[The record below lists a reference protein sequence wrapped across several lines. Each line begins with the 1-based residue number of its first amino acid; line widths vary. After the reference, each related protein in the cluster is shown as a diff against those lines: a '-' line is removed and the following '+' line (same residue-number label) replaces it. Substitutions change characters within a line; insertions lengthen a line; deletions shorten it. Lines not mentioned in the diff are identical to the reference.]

1 MSTPSASTPLAR
13 QQYALQTIFSFFLGL
28 MVLAFVGV
36 GVNTFYPEPNELHA
50 AEEQALWREIEA
62 EQPKAMMPTEAS
74 PAASPK
80 LIELQARA
88 AELQERIAAERE
100 LWARNTSII
109 LVLFATA
116 VMGVSLIRNEQL
128 RVISNGLLMGG
139 LFTMVYGAA
148 WVILS
153 GHSVSRFVVI
163 AFALLV
169 TVGLGYLQFVRQ
181 RQRGVV
187 SGSAAGAGADAEAV
201 ADLEARVRALESW
214 RRS

>member
-36 GVNTFYPEPNELHA
+36 GVNTFYPEPNEVYA
-50 AEEQALWREIEA
+50 AQEQALWREIEA
-62 EQPKAMMPTEAS
+62 EQPRAAMPAEPSPGAS
-74 PAASPK
+74 AK
-80 LIELQARA
+80 LIELQARQ
-88 AELQERIAAERE
+88 AELQQRIAAERE

-109 LVLFATA
+109 LVVFATA

-181 RQRGVV
+181 RQRGLV
-187 SGSAAGAGADAEAV
+187 SGSAAGADAEAV
-201 ADLEARVRALESW
+201 ADLEARVRSLESW